1 MPKTLRLILAII
13 VMISAA
19 AIAAI
24 TALPYIVSSD
34 AIRIRV
40 AQELSSWTGYTVE
53 LRQAPQLK
61 FFPTLRASLN
71 DVVLSDYSDA
81 STKKVMSVERIDVE
95 LSPFDAL
102 IGHISFYETQLVRPV
117 FDLGE
122 PVIDPQQLL
131 EGLAKSDGRLGVAIR
146 AAKDLITEQKSDVE
160 TRQQTSQPF
169 GRIIVRDGT
178 LTFRKYG
185 SEVDEVVNGINATL
199 NWPQTTQSASLKGNA
214 RWKDE
219 VTEFDLSAPNPL
231 QLFAGATAAVTAS
244 ITSKPLEL
252 SFNGKANISSDYM
265 FEGAINA
272 KTPDLSRTMYWLGA
286 PAAPGSARVGA
297 LTVASNLSATR
308 SLIRLNDLVLD
319 NENNPAKGVIEF
331 VPQAPRPSISGTLAF
346 QHLNFRGLISA
357 FIPLPDKRGNNA
369 FYDFERGESDKRDM
383 INTDFMQLAEVDLRL
398 SAQTASAG
406 PLSMNNVAA
415 AVQVRNGRA
424 LFDIGDAKAFKG
436 NVSASVQIQRDLQGT
451 NAELRFNGNDIDSTD
466 FTKVFGLSSGFISA
480 RGNIAL
486 IMKAPLTKWSKLPTN
501 ADGEISINFGNGKL
515 QGFDID
521 NFIKN
526 ASSERFF
533 ALERKENTAL
543 NFKRLDLQAGLA
555 DGVATFNT
563 AKLETESGTL
573 SLAGIVPFLDRSLAL
588 SGTLTLPVKEAENPT
603 NAEGTE
609 TEQAPEKPAPAI
621 HFFVGGSWDRPF
633 ISPMNKP

>member
-13 VMISAA
+13 VMTSAA
-19 AIAAI
+19 AIAAL
-24 TALPYIVSSD
+24 TALPYIVSTD

-71 DVVLSDYSDA
+71 DVILSDYSDTA
-81 STKKVMSVERIDVE
+81 TKKVMSVERIDVE

-102 IGHISFYETQLVRPV
+102 LGHISFYETQLVRPV
-117 FDLGE
+117 FDMGE
-122 PVIDPQQLL
+122 PVIDPQQVL
-131 EGLAKSDGRLGVAIR
+131 EGLGKSDGRLGVAIR
-146 AAKDLITEQKSDVE
+146 AAKELISEQKSDVA

-169 GRIIVRDGT
+169 GRIVVRDGT
-178 LTFRKYG
+178 LTFRKFG
-185 SEVDEVVNGINATL
+185 SDVDEVVNNINATL
-199 NWPQTTQSASLKGNA
+199 NWPQTTQAASLKGNL

-219 VTEFDLSAPNPL
+219 VAEFDLSAPQPL
-231 QLFAGATAAVTAS
+231 QLFAGATSAINAS
-244 ITSKPLEL
+244 ITAKPLEL
-252 SFNGKANISSDYM
+252 SFNGKANISNDYM
-265 FEGAINA
+265 FEGALNV
-272 KTPDLSRTMYWLGA
+272 KSPDLSRTIYWLGA
-286 PAAPGSARVGA
+286 PPPPGSARVGA
-297 LTVASNLSATR
+297 LTVATTLSANHQH
-308 SLIRLNDLVLD
+308 INLNDLVLD
-319 NENNPAKGVIEF
+319 NENNPAKGAIEF
-331 VPQAPRPSISGTLAF
+331 IRLSPRPSISGTLAF

-357 FIPLPDKRGNNA
+357 FIPLPEKPSTNV
-369 FYDFERGESDKRDM
+369 FYDFERGIDDKRDV

-451 NAELRFNGNDIDSTD
+451 NAELRFNGSDIDSTD

-501 ADGEISINFGNGKL
+501 ADGEISINFSNGKL

-521 NFIKN
+521 SFIKN

-533 ALERKENTAL
+533 ALERKENMAL
-543 NFKRLDLQAGLA
+543 NFKRLDVQAGLA
-555 DGVATFNT
+555 DGVATLNT

-588 SGTLTLPVKEAENPT
+588 SGTLTLPAKDTENT
-603 NAEGTE
+603 ETAE

-621 HFFVGGSWDRPF
+621 QFFVGGSWDRPF
-633 ISPMNKP
+633 ISPMNTP

>member
-1 MPKTLRLILAII
+1 
-13 VMISAA
+13 
-19 AIAAI
+19 
-24 TALPYIVSSD
+24 
-34 AIRIRV
+34 
-40 AQELSSWTGYTVE
+40 
-53 LRQAPQLK
+53 
-61 FFPTLRASLN
+61 
-71 DVVLSDYSDA
+71 
-81 STKKVMSVERIDVE
+81 
-95 LSPFDAL
+95 
-102 IGHISFYETQLVRPV
+102 
-117 FDLGE
+117 
-122 PVIDPQQLL
+122 
-131 EGLAKSDGRLGVAIR
+131 
-146 AAKDLITEQKSDVE
+146 
-160 TRQQTSQPF
+160 
-169 GRIIVRDGT
+169 
-178 LTFRKYG
+178 
-185 SEVDEVVNGINATL
+185 
-199 NWPQTTQSASLKGNA
+199 
-214 RWKDE
+214 
-219 VTEFDLSAPNPL
+219 
-231 QLFAGATAAVTAS
+231 
-244 ITSKPLEL
+244 
-252 SFNGKANISSDYM
+252 
-265 FEGAINA
+265 
-272 KTPDLSRTMYWLGA
+272 
-286 PAAPGSARVGA
+286 
-297 LTVASNLSATR
+297 
-308 SLIRLNDLVLD
+308 
-319 NENNPAKGVIEF
+319 
-331 VPQAPRPSISGTLAF
+331 
-346 QHLNFRGLISA
+346 
-357 FIPLPDKRGNNA
+357 
-369 FYDFERGESDKRDM
+369 M

-451 NAELRFNGNDIDSTD
+451 NAELRFNGSDIDSTD

-573 SLAGIVPFLDRSLAL
+573 ALAGIVPFLDRSLAL